1 VGFNVPRQYCDPL
14 REWAIADQKASGL
27 PWPEYLRA
35 NGHILRRKALEIG
48 EQALSSMKVVSAEGD
63 PVVFSEAAYRVLDEP
78 ALLRA
83 LDSSGVLDREDPPEG
98 RYHWFEEL
106 SPGSESRRS
115 LGTLRVEGGRL
126 VLEANSKERLAR
138 GRALVESLAGAA
150 LAHQGDKFTGLKT
163 AMRKHKGSA
172 PPPESKIP
180 PEVQR
185 QIIER
190 YMAEHY
196 RTWPD
201 APLPALDGQT
211 PRQAAATPQGRSR
224 VAELLKFIENGEDR
238 KRRAGEP
245 CFDVSVL
252 KAELKIDL

>member
-1 VGFNVPRQYCDPL
+1 
-14 REWAIADQKASGL
+14 
-27 PWPEYLRA
+27 
-35 NGHILRRKALEIG
+35 
-48 EQALSSMKVVSAEGD
+48 
-63 PVVFSEAAYRVLDEP
+63 VFSEAAYRVLDEA

-83 LDSSGVLDREDPPEG
+83 LDSCGALDREDPEEG
-98 RYHWFEEL
+98 RFRWLEEL

-126 VLEANSKERLAR
+126 VLETNSKQRLAR
-138 GRALVESLAGAA
+138 GRALIEGLAGAA
-150 LAHQGDKFTGLKT
+150 LAHQGDKFTGLQT
-163 AMRKHKGSA
+163 AMRQHKGSA

-185 QIIER
+185 EIIGK

-201 APLPALDGQT
+201 TPLPALDGQT

-224 VAELLKFIENGEDR
+224 VAEVLKLIENGEDR
-238 KRRAGEP
+238 KRRAGEAW
-245 CFDVSVL
+245 FDVSVL